1 MVICEYRDSESKS
14 DTIEVMNEILQ
25 ANIFFFITGIAVIVF
40 SSLLCVALFHGI
52 KAIKSLRRI
61 LDRIEE
67 GTEVIA
73 EDLGQMRAFFSSDG
87 FVRKLLRGFLAS
99 NPKSSGREE
108 KSHTKKSEKKRTE
121 LEIKDEA

>member
-1 MVICEYRDSESKS
+1 
-14 DTIEVMNEILQ
+14 MNEVLH

-61 LDRIEE
+61 LDRVEE

-73 EDLGQMRAFFSSDG
+73 EDLQQMRAYFSDDG
-87 FVRKLLRGFLAS
+87 FVKRVI
-99 NPKSSGREE
+99 KSIMGVPQKTAPREDRQD
-108 KSHTKKSEKKRTE
+108 TKRPTRKRTE
-121 LEIKDEA
+121 LEITDKS